1 MVELEQRVIDLVGF
15 MARALVDEPDEV
27 EVYEIDPDREGVRIF
42 ELRVSRGD
50 LGKVIGRGGATARA
64 LRQVLSASCAGDGPR
79 VLLDIVED
87 D

>member
-64 LRQVLSASCAGDGPR
+64 LRQVVSAACTGEGPR